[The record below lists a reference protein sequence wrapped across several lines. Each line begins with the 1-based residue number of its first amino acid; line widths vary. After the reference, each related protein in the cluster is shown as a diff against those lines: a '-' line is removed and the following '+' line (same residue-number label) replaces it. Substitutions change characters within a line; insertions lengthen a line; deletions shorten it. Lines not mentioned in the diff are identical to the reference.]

1 MSTSEAP
8 APISLSA
15 TARRG
20 TLVAVVLG
28 SAVVFL
34 DTSVVNLALPQI
46 GREMGSSLLGTLEAQ
61 SYVAYGY
68 FVTLSSLLILAGG
81 LTDYYG
87 RRKVF
92 SLGLLGFGATSLLCG
107 IAPNIEFLILARVLQ
122 GAAGAFVVPGSLS
135 IITASFHGEER
146 GRAFGIWAGASAA
159 TSILGPFVGGVLV
172 NSISW
177 RAAFL
182 INLPLLVIAYLAT
195 VKYVPESKDPDATG
209 HFDWLGSIVIVLA
222 VGGLAFGTIRGQQR
236 GWGDPV
242 ALTSL
247 LIGAVAA
254 IAFPFMMVKRK
265 NPLVSPRL
273 FRSRNFT
280 VTNLSTLVIYG
291 ALYVSFTFQGL
302 FLIGVLGY
310 NEQAAGIAGIP
321 SSLLLVLFSTRFGR
335 LAARH
340 GPRLFM
346 TAGPAI
352 MALGLLWFVRIPST
366 SEGWVFGQAG
376 GSILPPGD
384 YFIDILPALLV
395 FGAGLTI
402 MVAPLTTALMTSV
415 PESKAGVASAINNAI
430 SRVGSPLV
438 TAVIFVAVAAS
449 FYSSIG
455 KQVPEANTDSAQFRE
470 QVAPLNEPSAV
481 VSPAIAEASRE
492 ASTDAFHLAV
502 MVSAALL
509 LIGAAVNGFGIRN
522 PSPSAGGPGAEVAPS
537 DNAGCRRSCS
547 TSEGRWSG
555 AAGARTRTDGS
566 GPGGLGR
573 EVAAQG
579 CPLSGTTVPHIGIGP
594 PGGLSKFKFRL
605 GLGEEQCA
613 RRRPPGSRAHVRTRR
628 ARRSPLAVRPGR
640 GRATPWPGRSARRV
654 SSRLRARLAKQP
666 HGLVRVLGHQ
676 AVGDLGEGP
685 RPRRL
690 ASAQDLPARRASSIS
705 PRSSSD
711 RIRSSII
718 GPACSTL

>member
-1 MSTSEAP
+1 MASPVGEADARVSTSEGP

-20 TLVAVVLG
+20 TLIAVVLG

-46 GREMGSSLLGTLEAQ
+46 GREMTSSSMGTLEAQ

-182 INLPLLVIAYLAT
+182 INLPLLAIAYIAT
-195 VKYVPESKDPDATG
+195 VRYVPESKDPDATG

-247 LIGAVAA
+247 FIGAVAT

-310 NEQAAGIAGIP
+310 NEQAAGIAGVP

-346 TAGPAI
+346 AAGPAI

-366 SEGWVFGQAG
+366 SEGWKFGQAG

-384 YFIDILPALLV
+384 YFVDILPALLV

-455 KQVPEANTDSAQFRE
+455 KQVPEANVDSAQFRA
-470 QVAPLNEPSAV
+470 QVAPLNQPSGD
-481 VSPAIAEASRE
+481 VSPAIVEASRE

-502 MVSAALL
+502 IVSAALL

-522 PSPSAGGPGAEVAPS
+522 PSQQSGPGAEASPS
-537 DNAGCRRSCS
+537 DAA
-547 TSEGRWSG
+547 G
-555 AAGARTRTDGS
+555 AAGPVRHHEGDGS
-566 GPGGLGR
+566 APPGR
-573 EVAAQG
+573 E
-579 CPLSGTTVPHIGIGP
+579 P
-594 PGGLSKFKFRL
+594 
-605 GLGEEQCA
+605 E
-613 RRRPPGSRAHVRTRR
+613 RT
-628 ARRSPLAVRPGR
+628 G
-640 GRATPWPGRSARRV
+640 
-654 SSRLRARLAKQP
+654 
-666 HGLVRVLGHQ
+666 
-676 AVGDLGEGP
+676 
-685 RPRRL
+685 
-690 ASAQDLPARRASSIS
+690 PAREA
-705 PRSSSD
+705 
-711 RIRSSII
+711 
-718 GPACSTL
+718 